1 MMSDL
6 IKNLRIFRDEM
17 DPDVLSDFSFL
28 LGDFNYR
35 MDSTF
40 LELHPQIGDI
50 LTLREGLDQMHRA
63 MIEYGKFPGYIEP
76 PIHFKPTYK
85 RSKVDEAFFNK
96 KNQAPSYTDRI
107 IYKNN
112 TTQRIKVNKYTSL
125 EGVLGSDHR
134 PVILDVEIESKQ
146 LRYMSRDLLLNPKQA
161 RNQGVGVLKFPSLRL
176 KQFSMPAL
184 GAYLRK

>member
-1 MMSDL
+1 M
-6 IKNLRIFRDEM
+6 
-17 DPDVLSDFSFL
+17 
-28 LGDFNYR
+28 
-35 MDSTF
+35 
-40 LELHPQIGDI
+40 
-50 LTLREGLDQMHRA
+50 
-63 MIEYGKFPGYIEP
+63 
-76 PIHFKPTYK
+76 
-85 RSKVDEAFFNK
+85 
-96 KNQAPSYTDRI
+96 
-107 IYKNN
+107 
-112 TTQRIKVNKYTSL
+112 